1 MATNIDYVL
10 GIDLGSASL
19 GWAVIEQADG
29 GPRGLAQAGVRVFSP
44 GVDGNLDRGQEDSR
58 NLKRREARL
67 HRRQLRRRTARQR
80 DLFLLL
86 QAAGLLPKG
95 ADASDDFGVARQKA
109 LDDLDKQLW
118 QTWKQRMLA
127 DDRVPAAEHVVPYYL
142 RARGLEERLEPNE
155 LGRALYHLGQRR
167 GFKSNRKAQPKK
179 DEKPG
184 EVAEGISELKQEMQG
199 ANARTLGEYF
209 TRIDPNAVK
218 IRRRWT
224 ERAMFVEEFQ
234 QLWEAQRKFHSAV
247 LSDALRRK
255 IDHLL
260 FFQRPLRDNDA
271 LVGECELEKGE
282 KRAPWATLEAQRF
295 RLLQRVNDMEVEEAG
310 GQMRPLT
317 AEERSKIVETLEQE
331 GDHTFAALRKL
342 IGLKGNAT
350 RFNFERGGEKNCRG
364 NRTAE
369 KMREVFGARWDAMS
383 PVEKGEIVEV
393 WRKVEES
400 AELERMGRERWGLDA
415 AAAAR
420 LSDPKNGPEPKYCG
434 FSRKA
439 IAQLMPLLESG
450 IRLQTAIKTAY
461 PERNSGAIY
470 DVLPPAR
477 TVLALRNPAIER
489 AMSDLRKVVN
499 AVVRRYGKPAAVRIE
514 LARDLKKSR
523 EERKRIWT
531 DQRGRES
538 SRAKA
543 AAEIC
548 KEVGRASREDIEKY
562 MLAEECDW
570 GCPYTGKPINVY
582 SLFTAPEFQVEHIL
596 PLGRFP
602 DNSFQNKTLCHVS
615 ANADKNNR
623 TPWEAFHGDEERWA
637 SMLERVKRFRNPA
650 KLRRFQMTPEQTEA
664 DKLLNEFTERQLND
678 TRYASKDASKY
689 LGLLYGG
696 RDEDGRRRVF
706 ASSGAVTATLRQV
719 WGLNGILGLKG
730 EKNRD
735 DHRHHAVDAIV
746 IGLTSEAV
754 IKHMADASQ
763 RNRTID
769 AEKQHRPF
777 KGLQPPWK
785 DFVESIRT
793 PIEGIHVSHRPENK
807 LSGPLHEETLYGKP
821 YRVNGKLYVNIR
833 KPLAALTKKDVEAI
847 VDKKVREAVENKL
860 AGLGGDVK
868 KLNAISPDALEQLPW
883 LAASDGR
890 RIAIKRVRI
899 RKTMNPVAIG
909 KGARERQVQPGNNHH
924 LEVFSVA
931 EIPGKPEQWV
941 AEVVSLLEATER
953 KRNKLPVIK
962 DRHPDGDDY
971 RFMFS
976 LMNGDMVEMDDH
988 ERGGRNLFIVR
999 KISEGSTGRIELAFV
1014 RHTEA
1019 RRLTDMTT
1027 KDFLRIPVGR
1037 MREWNCHKVA
1047 LDPLGRVHHVGA
1059 K

>member
-67 HRRQLRRRTARQR
+67 HRLQLRRRTARQR

-364 NRTAE
+364 NRTA
-369 KMREVFGARWDAMS
+369 
-383 PVEKGEIVEV
+383 
-393 WRKVEES
+393 
-400 AELERMGRERWGLDA
+400 
-415 AAAAR
+415 
-420 LSDPKNGPEPKYCG
+420 
-434 FSRKA
+434 
-439 IAQLMPLLESG
+439 
-450 IRLQTAIKTAY
+450 
-461 PERNSGAIY
+461 
-470 DVLPPAR
+470 
-477 TVLALRNPAIER
+477 
-489 AMSDLRKVVN
+489 
-499 AVVRRYGKPAAVRIE
+499 
-514 LARDLKKSR
+514 
-523 EERKRIWT
+523 
-531 DQRGRES
+531 
-538 SRAKA
+538 
-543 AAEIC
+543 
-548 KEVGRASREDIEKY
+548 
-562 MLAEECDW
+562 
-570 GCPYTGKPINVY
+570 
-582 SLFTAPEFQVEHIL
+582 
-596 PLGRFP
+596 
-602 DNSFQNKTLCHVS
+602 
-615 ANADKNNR
+615 
-623 TPWEAFHGDEERWA
+623 
-637 SMLERVKRFRNPA
+637 
-650 KLRRFQMTPEQTEA
+650 
-664 DKLLNEFTERQLND
+664 
-678 TRYASKDASKY
+678 
-689 LGLLYGG
+689 
-696 RDEDGRRRVF
+696 
-706 ASSGAVTATLRQV
+706 
-719 WGLNGILGLKG
+719 
-730 EKNRD
+730 
-735 DHRHHAVDAIV
+735 
-746 IGLTSEAV
+746 
-754 IKHMADASQ
+754 
-763 RNRTID
+763 
-769 AEKQHRPF
+769 
-777 KGLQPPWK
+777 
-785 DFVESIRT
+785 
-793 PIEGIHVSHRPENK
+793 
-807 LSGPLHEETLYGKP
+807 
-821 YRVNGKLYVNIR
+821 
-833 KPLAALTKKDVEAI
+833 
-847 VDKKVREAVENKL
+847 
-860 AGLGGDVK
+860 
-868 KLNAISPDALEQLPW
+868 
-883 LAASDGR
+883 
-890 RIAIKRVRI
+890 
-899 RKTMNPVAIG
+899 
-909 KGARERQVQPGNNHH
+909 
-924 LEVFSVA
+924 
-931 EIPGKPEQWV
+931 
-941 AEVVSLLEATER
+941 
-953 KRNKLPVIK
+953 
-962 DRHPDGDDY
+962 
-971 RFMFS
+971 
-976 LMNGDMVEMDDH
+976 
-988 ERGGRNLFIVR
+988 
-999 KISEGSTGRIELAFV
+999 
-1014 RHTEA
+1014 
-1019 RRLTDMTT
+1019 
-1027 KDFLRIPVGR
+1027 
-1037 MREWNCHKVA
+1037 
-1047 LDPLGRVHHVGA
+1047 
-1059 K
+1059 